1 MKVKPS
7 QERSGGVIH
16 SNFILGQVAQAFSKN
31 CLPASLFKKLLERK
45 PDKYLSL
52 RTLSPNPIRRD
63 HNPFEKRLDRKVL
76 FDLKP
81 QRRA

>member
-1 MKVKPS
+1 M
-7 QERSGGVIH
+7 
-16 SNFILGQVAQAFSKN
+16 
-31 CLPASLFKKLLERK
+31 PASLFKKLLERK

-63 HNPFEKRLDRKVL
+63 HNPFEKRLFGQAL